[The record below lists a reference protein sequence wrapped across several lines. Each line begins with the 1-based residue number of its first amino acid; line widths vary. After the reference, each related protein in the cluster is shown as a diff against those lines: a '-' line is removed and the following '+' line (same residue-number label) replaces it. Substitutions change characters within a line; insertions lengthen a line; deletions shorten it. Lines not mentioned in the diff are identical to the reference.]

1 MGKSVLMRLSR
12 SLRSSQETARWT
24 RSRLLADEMN
34 YYRARTNAVLRAV
47 QLDKVELE
55 NGSEAMRKV
64 VCHPGGVSAAIL
76 TDKNEILFGR
86 QIRYPYAQ
94 TVLEC
99 PAGKIEPG
107 EDPLEAMKRR
117 QKEETGTTSSRC
129 LDLGKL
135 YPTPGYCD
143 EILHLYACRIDSYGE
158 KHLDEFLEV
167 EKIPLAQAVEMAE
180 KNEIFDAKTQVLIL
194 RAVRLVERGEL

>member
-1 MGKSVLMRLSR
+1 MGKSVLTRLSR

-47 QLDKVELE
+47 QLELE

-94 TVLEC
+94 
-99 PAGKIEPG
+99 
-107 EDPLEAMKRR
+107 
-117 QKEETGTTSSRC
+117 
-129 LDLGKL
+129 
-135 YPTPGYCD
+135 
-143 EILHLYACRIDSYGE
+143 
-158 KHLDEFLEV
+158 
-167 EKIPLAQAVEMAE
+167 AVEMAE

>member
-94 TVLEC
+94 
-99 PAGKIEPG
+99 
-107 EDPLEAMKRR
+107 
-117 QKEETGTTSSRC
+117 
-129 LDLGKL
+129 
-135 YPTPGYCD
+135 
-143 EILHLYACRIDSYGE
+143 
-158 KHLDEFLEV
+158 
-167 EKIPLAQAVEMAE
+167 AVEMAE

>member
-1 MGKSVLMRLSR
+1 MGKSVLTRLSR

-76 TDKNEILFGR
+76 TDKNEKYCLGGR
-86 QIRYPYAQ
+86 SATRMRRRCSNVRRARSS
-94 TVLEC
+94 
-99 PAGKIEPG
+99 PARIPS
-107 EDPLEAMKRR
+107 RR
-117 QKEETGTTSSRC
+117 
-129 LDLGKL
+129 
-135 YPTPGYCD
+135 
-143 EILHLYACRIDSYGE
+143 
-158 KHLDEFLEV
+158 
-167 EKIPLAQAVEMAE
+167 
-180 KNEIFDAKTQVLIL
+180 
-194 RAVRLVERGEL
+194 

>member
-1 MGKSVLMRLSR
+1 
-12 SLRSSQETARWT
+12 
-24 RSRLLADEMN
+24 MN

-94 TVLEC
+94 AVLEC

-117 QKEETGTTSSRC
+117 RWKWRRRMRSLTRRRRC
-129 LDLGKL
+129 
-135 YPTPGYCD
+135 
-143 EILHLYACRIDSYGE
+143 
-158 KHLDEFLEV
+158 
-167 EKIPLAQAVEMAE
+167 
-180 KNEIFDAKTQVLIL
+180 
-194 RAVRLVERGEL
+194 

>member
-1 MGKSVLMRLSR
+1 M
-12 SLRSSQETARWT
+12 
-24 RSRLLADEMN
+24 
-34 YYRARTNAVLRAV
+34 

-55 NGSEAMRKV
+55 NDSEAMRKV

-76 TDKNEILFGR
+76 TDKNGILFGR

-94 TVLEC
+94 AVLEC

-117 QKEETGTTSSRC
+117 QKEETGTTSSRY

-158 KHLDEFLEV
+158 KHRDEDEFLEV